1 MDWAPYARI
10 FARYIIGGIGGTAAG
25 DAILNDPDLM
35 NLLTMGIS
43 AMGAVVVEW
52 VYAKAKAR
60 GWAT

>member
-10 FARYIIGGIGGTAAG
+10 FARYVIGGIAGTAAG

-43 AMGAVVVEW
+43 AVGAVVVEW
-52 VYAKAKAR
+52 AYAQAKKR